1 MKPGCLPDV
10 RAFFVETIMTFTL
23 PIGVLYSTTG
33 TYQRISKN
41 ARSGAL
47 QAVADINA
55 DATSAV
61 TLVVHEYDPHGE
73 LEAYHQGVE
82 ALFARGVRHV
92 VGTTTS
98 ASRKDIVPDVER
110 DNALLWYAC
119 PYEGFEC
126 SENVLYSGGCP
137 SQNLVPLLAY
147 ALREY
152 GKRGVLIGSNYVWG
166 WESNR
171 IARELVEATHGRIVA
186 EKYFHFGDCDFDAI
200 VTRILKDAT
209 DFVLNN
215 LVGESSYAFLAQLDA
230 ACERHGTTI
239 TVLSCNFTEC
249 ELPAIPRLRHVRLL
263 SCGPWFDHPG
273 NGFSARQ
280 RVRHGPQIYS
290 SCYTNAYNAVQLLA
304 RSCAAVGS
312 DDPAAVL
319 AWLHANSHSTLMGE
333 LAFNPSNNHLALPC
347 CIAEARGDGF
357 RIVHRESGVLDADPY
372 LTRTGIPQFRDVV
385 GAALTS
391 PRLRVVK

>member
-1 MKPGCLPDV
+1 
-10 RAFFVETIMTFTL
+10 MTFTL

-33 TYQRISKN
+33 TYQRLSNN

-55 DATSAV
+55 DATSGV
-61 TLVVHEYDPHGE
+61 TLQVLEYDPHGE

-82 ALFARGVRHV
+82 ALLARGVRHV

-110 DNALLWYAC
+110 DDALLWYAC

-147 ALREY
+147 ALREH

-171 IARELVEATHGRIVA
+171 IARELVEAAHGRIVA

-200 VTRILKDAT
+200 VTRILEGAT

-215 LVGESSYAFLAQLDA
+215 LLGESSYAFLAQLDA
-230 ACERHGTTI
+230 ACERQGTAI

-319 AWLHANSHSTLMGE
+319 AWLHANSHTTLMGE

-347 CIAEARGDGF
+347 CIAEAGDEGF

-372 LTRTGIPQFRDVV
+372 LTRTGISQFRDVV
-385 GAALTS
+385 GAAPTS